1 MGSFNQSIKNKVIQ
15 NLRTGGGEL
24 TVYLREEIFLRIPRY
39 EIHLQKSQGDTRM
52 SNGGT
57 KRARSGE
64 RHVNRR
70 NAPKEH

>member
-1 MGSFNQSIKNKVIQ
+1 MGSLNPSIKNKVMQ
-15 NLRTGGGEL
+15 NLRTGGGEKG
-24 TVYLREEIFLRIPRY
+24 YLREEIFLRIPRY

-57 KRARSGE
+57 KRARSSE

-70 NAPKEH
+70 NVPKEH

>member
-1 MGSFNQSIKNKVIQ
+1 MGSFNPSIKNKVMQ
-15 NLRTGGGEL
+15 NLRTGGGEK
-24 TVYLREEIFLRIPRY
+24 VYLREEIFLRIPRY

-57 KRARSGE
+57 KRARSSE

-70 NAPKEH
+70 NVPKEH